1 MPNVSNYS
9 NYDGLGLAELVRNG
23 EVTPK
28 ELLEDAYAAI
38 DAINPE
44 LNGVVC
50 RIPDLAQAEI
60 AAGLPNGPFKGVPFL
75 VKELGIQMKGSPSR
89 CGSKLTEELVAAE
102 DTELATRFR
111 AAGLVTAAMTATP
124 EFGFNPSTES
134 IFYEPT
140 HNPWDVRRSPGGSSG
155 GSASMVAGGAV
166 PMAHANDGGGSIRI
180 PASCCGLVGLKPT
193 RNRVPTG
200 PSFGDWLN
208 GLAGEFVVSR
218 SVRDTAAI
226 LDAVEGTDVGPP
238 SLITPPERPYMEE
251 LSQAPGKLRI
261 AWSDKA
267 ISGVEVHPDVVT
279 GLHETVK
286 LMESLGHEMVE
297 DQIEIDWAHFFEAL
311 IVLWTAYLAWAI
323 DILANAV
330 KRTPSYDNMERV
342 TVELYEHGKSLT
354 AMQMHDALAN
364 INTVSRQSGVLFE
377 KNDLFLTP
385 TIAQPPLIL
394 GTLNQNEA
402 GVDAREWTR
411 RVFDWVPFTP
421 LFNSTGQPA
430 ISLPLHWS
438 PDGLPIGMQFA
449 ASLNDEATLL
459 RLAAQLEKAKPW
471 KDKTPPV
478 FYSE

>member
-89 CGSKLTEELVAAE
+89 CGSKLTEDLVAAE

-238 SLITPPERPYMEE
+238 SLITPPERPYMKE

-279 GLHETVK
+279 GVHETVK

-377 KNDLFLTP
+377 TNDLFLTP

-438 PDGLPIGMQFA
+438 QDGLPIGMQFA

-459 RLAAQLEKAKPW
+459 RLAAQLEMAKPW

>member
-1 MPNVSNYS
+1 MPNVSNYAD
-9 NYDGLGLAELVRNG
+9 YDGLGLAELVRNG
-23 EVTPK
+23 DVTPT

-44 LNGVVC
+44 LNGVVS
-50 RIPDLAQAEI
+50 RIPDLAEAEI
-60 AAGLPNGPFKGVPFL
+60 AAGIPDGPFKGVPFL
-75 VKELGIQMKGSPSR
+75 VKELGMQMKGAPSR
-89 CGSKLTEELVAAE
+89 CGSKLTEDLVAAE

-124 EFGFNPSTES
+124 EFGFNPSCES
-134 IFYEPT
+134 VFYEPT
-140 HNPWDVRRSPGGSSG
+140 HNPWDVQRSPGGSSG
-155 GSASMVAGGAV
+155 GSAAMVAGGAV
-166 PMAHANDGGGSIRI
+166 PLAHANDGGGSIRI

-208 GLAGEFVVSR
+208 GLACELVVSR
-218 SVRDTAAI
+218 TVRDTAAI
-226 LDAVEGTDVGPP
+226 LDAVEGADVGPP
-238 SLITPPERPYMEE
+238 DVITPPERPYMEE
-251 LSQAPGKLRI
+251 LTQPTGKLRI

-267 ISGVEVHPDVVT
+267 ISGAQVHPDVVA

-286 LMESLGHEMVE
+286 LMESLGHDMVE
-297 DQIEIDWAHFFEAL
+297 DQIEIDWSHHFEAL

-323 DILANAV
+323 DVVANAV
-330 KRTPSYDNMERV
+330 RRTPSYDNMERV
-342 TVELYEHGKSLT
+342 TVKLYEHGKSLT

-364 INTVSRQSGVLFE
+364 INTISRQSGVLFE

-385 TIAQPPLIL
+385 TIAQPALIL

-438 PDGLPIGMQFA
+438 PDGLPSGMQFA
-449 ASLNDEATLL
+449 AGLNDEATLL
-459 RLAAQLEKAKPW
+459 RLAAQLEEAKPW
-471 KDKTPPV
+471 KDKRPPV